1 MSVRAHSPSAP
12 PNSHA
17 ITTLPA
23 TRRGVCGGSAFVC
36 LFVVPLSNYIPL
48 VIPIWWP
55 EREAPPK
62 NTHSHWHWVVLLGL
76 NFHRKCCSH
85 LDWRRYSPGR
95 EDATDAILARRAA
108 KFAISFCLFF
118 CCVFLRFSSRSDFA
132 QTRCWF
138 VVGGDWC
145 VVFGLVVWGWVMLG
159 LNGVVEHTCAMA
171 ANLRTG
177 QDVATEHLKHT
188 VTHTHTH
195 ALRRVHSQTQ
205 DDSHTLAA
213 RTRTHTRHTHTHSHT
228 GRDVA
233 QRSDRKELTIRTH
246 SEEKNYYY
254 DDGGGDE
261 CDGGGDEKRVRNT
274 IRTRRRH
281 NSKCAAATFF
291 RGEPRHRRRRRRRSA
306 RARAC
311 ACRDQSDASSAS
323 SERARARA

>member
-1 MSVRAHSPSAP
+1 M
-12 PNSHA
+12 
-17 ITTLPA
+17 
-23 TRRGVCGGSAFVC
+23 
-36 LFVVPLSNYIPL
+36 FVVPLSNYIPL

-159 LNGVVEHTCAMA
+159 LDGVVEHTFAMA

-188 VTHTHTH
+188 VSHTHTH

-213 RTRTHTRHTHTHSHT
+213 RTRTHTLTHWARCCAEKRPKRTDDSHT
-228 GRDVA
+228 LGG
-233 QRSDRKELTIRTH
+233 
-246 SEEKNYYY
+246 EKLLL
-254 DDGGGDE
+254 
-261 CDGGGDEKRVRNT
+261 
-274 IRTRRRH
+274 
-281 NSKCAAATFF
+281 
-291 RGEPRHRRRRRRRSA
+291 RRRRRRRVRRRRRRKTGAEHDTHATTAQFQVCGCDVFSGGTKTPATAAAAKRA